1 MPRCSCPDFS
11 RTGSP
16 CKHFFAV
23 FEHRNDWKWDALPK
37 SYRENPY
44 LCLDD
49 TIMFGTIQ
57 NNDTICEETDD
68 PPFFIPWHTLWKR
81 KPFSPDIR
89 EVNNTRSSQMQGGAK
104 TSVMPDLQYW
114 WGGGPERAWKLPT
127 SITWEVFLLPPNRW
141 QGGDHTFYREEKKKC
156 GKCWEKPKKFLSLPV
171 RRKRNPF
178 TNWVGKQASIMH
190 SQYFV
195 HVPVNG
201 NTFTKKSNN
210 KKKSTEK
217 GNKNT
222 TSNQLNRKRKSVHI
236 SINKYVQNDCKKRKF
251 EPSQESN
258 DLTIQTKSRASCPQ
272 PVINKGQL
280 EPEGS
285 KLNLDLKDLALE
297 TEDRPISSGKTQQQ
311 GKGLSSNPI
320 VIDETSP
327 YPDYWINCNIDDET
341 TITLYAE
348 SKKRIL

>member
-1 MPRCSCPDFS
+1 
-11 RTGSP
+11 
-16 CKHFFAV
+16 
-23 FEHRNDWKWDALPK
+23 
-37 SYRENPY
+37 
-44 LCLDD
+44 
-49 TIMFGTIQ
+49 
-57 NNDTICEETDD
+57 
-68 PPFFIPWHTLWKR
+68 
-81 KPFSPDIR
+81 
-89 EVNNTRSSQMQGGAK
+89 
-104 TSVMPDLQYW
+104 
-114 WGGGPERAWKLPT
+114 
-127 SITWEVFLLPPNRW
+127 
-141 QGGDHTFYREEKKKC
+141 
-156 GKCWEKPKKFLSLPV
+156 
-171 RRKRNPF
+171 
-178 TNWVGKQASIMH
+178 MH

-210 KKKSTEK
+210 KKKTTEK

-251 EPSQESN
+251 EPSEETN

-272 PVINKGQL
+272 PVINKGQP

-320 VIDETSP
+320 IIDETSLDP
-327 YPDYWINCNIDDET
+327 EYWINCNIDDET
-341 TITLYAE
+341 TITLYTE
-348 SKKRIL
+348 SKKRIVHYNYWLADSEIQYAGQKLLNKQHPFISGFHSPSIRGDLVMPEPSEFIQIIIPVVLTGFVYQPLAVHHELLSCTIVRTYKIQLPKQSCPCTCIKNAFHKGAVNYICYSTCPRTDWTK